1 MSWAF
6 LTNNNDEIEAIDI
19 EKAPQLDSSIDTLIN
34 LIDSVDQPQGVH
46 KTKTTLF
53 SISLP
58 KLRELQSLALESTN
72 YDYESAEYRVTAIIL
87 DTAQYRLFR
96 PVPNDLLST
105 DAKRPFIKLH
115 FINKGIDAVNLPSIL
130 RSKSVTETVPTHFK
144 EKVPPIIS
152 YTYTKTIARRF
163 SIFHQH
169 LQTWIIASFTTIHL
183 GANVTPQAIY
193 INHMAM

>member
-1 MSWAF
+1 MV
-6 LTNNNDEIEAIDI
+6 
-19 EKAPQLDSSIDTLIN
+19 N
-34 LIDSVDQPQGVH
+34 LIDLIDQPQGVH
-46 KTKTTLF
+46 KIKTTLF

-87 DTAQYRLFR
+87 DTAHYRLFR
-96 PVPNDLLST
+96 PVRSDQST
-105 DAKRPFIKLH
+105 DAKTHFIKLD

-130 RSKSVTETVPTHFK
+130 RSKSVTETVPTYFK
-144 EKVPPIIS
+144 EKEPPIIS
-152 YTYTKTIARRF
+152 YTYRKTIAKF

-169 LQTWIIASFTTIHL
+169 FQTWIITSFTTIQL
-183 GANVTPQAIY
+183 SVNVTPQAIY